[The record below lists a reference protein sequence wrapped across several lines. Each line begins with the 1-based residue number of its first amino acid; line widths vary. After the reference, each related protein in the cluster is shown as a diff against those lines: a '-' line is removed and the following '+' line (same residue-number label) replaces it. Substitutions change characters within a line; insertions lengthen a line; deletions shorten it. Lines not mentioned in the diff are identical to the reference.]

1 MINVVDIMRLQ
12 PDSEHPHGLS
22 DHEFDSLFTTD
33 KPVIFAYH
41 GYPWLIHRLT
51 YRRTNHA
58 QMHVRGFKERGTTT
72 TPFDMVMLNDL
83 DRFHLVIDVIDRVEG
98 LANRA
103 AALRQRMVDARLAA
117 RRYTREH
124 GEDDPDISGW
134 TWDSDYRSNSKSS
147 GHAQRE
153 PRKSPVNWPAMSEQ
167 AVAPHPHPVVGQL
180 AALHHFRTYVDIGVV
195 VVVLALTNLIAH
207 FTTPWASIA
216 TVPAAAVGLVILVRS
231 RGLGWAELGLS
242 REHWKAGA
250 GYAVAAVAVVL
261 SVIAIGMLLP
271 WTRPMFMNNNYATV
285 SGALIA
291 SMIIIP
297 LQTVIPEE
305 LAFRG
310 VLHGALNRAW
320 GFRGVAAAGSLLFGL
335 WHIATSLGLTSSN
348 VGFTRLFGGG
358 LLGTVAGVVLAVA
371 ATAVAGFVF
380 TWLRRRSGSLI
391 APIALHWSLNGLGAL
406 AAALVWHLST

>member
-1 MINVVDIMRLQ
+1 
-12 PDSEHPHGLS
+12 
-22 DHEFDSLFTTD
+22 
-33 KPVIFAYH
+33 
-41 GYPWLIHRLT
+41 
-51 YRRTNHA
+51 
-58 QMHVRGFKERGTTT
+58 
-72 TPFDMVMLNDL
+72 
-83 DRFHLVIDVIDRVEG
+83 
-98 LANRA
+98 
-103 AALRQRMVDARLAA
+103 
-117 RRYTREH
+117 
-124 GEDDPDISGW
+124 
-134 TWDSDYRSNSKSS
+134 
-147 GHAQRE
+147 
-153 PRKSPVNWPAMSEQ
+153 MSEQ
-167 AVAPHPHPVVGQL
+167 VLAQHPHPVVGQL

-195 VVVLALTNLIAH
+195 VVVLAITNLVAH

-250 GYAVAAVAVVL
+250 GYAIAAVAVVV
-261 SVIAIGMLLP
+261 SVIAIGALLP
-271 WTRPMFMNNNYATV
+271 WTRPMFMNNNYATL

-320 GFRGVAAAGSLLFGL
+320 GVRGVAAAGSLLFGL
-335 WHIATSLGLTSSN
+335 WHIATSLGLTASN
-348 VGFTRLFGGG
+348 VGFTKVLGSGVFGM
-358 LLGTVAGVVLAVA
+358 TAGVVGAVL
-371 ATAVAGFVF
+371 ATAAAGFVF